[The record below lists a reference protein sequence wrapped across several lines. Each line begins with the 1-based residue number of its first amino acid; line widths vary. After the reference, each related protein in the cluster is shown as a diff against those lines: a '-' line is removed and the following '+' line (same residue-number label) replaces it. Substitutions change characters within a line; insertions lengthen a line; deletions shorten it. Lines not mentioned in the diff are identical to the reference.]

1 MNTVVQDGGTVNVF
15 VGSGQPLVLGAD
27 VNQLTTVQDPFDSTQ
42 LTVALQTPGS
52 SVDISRN
59 ISGGSLGGLLDFRSE
74 QLDPAHN
81 ALGRIAAALTDVV
94 NTQHREGM
102 DLSGALGGDFFAVGG
117 AEVLDNSLNSGSGTV
132 AATRAN
138 IGATDRHATTF
149 SK

>member
-1 MNTVVQDGGTVNVF
+1 M
-15 VGSGQPLVLGAD
+15 
-27 VNQLTTVQDPFDSTQ
+27 
-42 LTVALQTPGS
+42 
-52 SVDISRN
+52 DISRN

-81 ALGRIAAALTDVV
+81 ALGRIAAALTEVV

-138 IGATDRHATTF
+138 IGGLTGRDYILEMTGGGWDVARFPDRRERF
-149 SK
+149 R